1 MSNNQYRININQNIY
16 SYNNQMRPRV
26 NNNNNPYTNQ
36 IDPGKKT
43 VEAYKDIFGNNTI
56 PPESRT
62 NKPEIKYNYNII
74 HYDEN
79 LTNFTEN
86 KYFSSNLKMEL
97 EGTYYGINNYKL
109 FQDICN
115 KIKEKSQH
123 SRNPKKYILI
133 SSGSCATK
141 IFDYCTTININQI
154 VLYYIFCLNI
164 PQYLPLKNIYPKLK
178 YVYSS
183 FESLERDIFSNTDL
197 KNINPIKSSNL
208 IFFEDYNNIYIKLH
222 FEIVR
227 KYSLYK
233 IFKSQNFDK
242 KKFMELIESKNPYY
256 KKLAKQLTFEDDE
269 GMIQYFKEYMKK
281 EREEKK
287 KEKKVNTER
296 IMKEKEII
304 EEQKLK
310 EFFNGDHSIKKYIS
324 NYTTE
329 GFYYKNIN
337 KFLREGDII
346 SYRILSNHL
355 SKFIY
360 HLYDYRDNYLK
371 NKNNNI
377 QKNNNIIDNSFL
389 YQNRNRI
396 NNNISRINNNINTIQ
411 INDNSDP
418 IYLYRKM
425 ILKLEDLN
433 IYLNSIG
440 KVICFPAFSSTSKWE
455 NSFSWPP
462 VNDEQNNIFAQLII
476 QPNNSKSFISIKE
489 FSKFQTEEE
498 HLFLPFSF
506 FKINNVIKVLK
517 NKGIY
522 AKIYLTALDSDKPI
536 EDMYLDFIQNYDDN
550 LDPEGLDLLL
560 LTNDGTKLVLNPYLN
575 SKYL

>member
-36 IDPGKKT
+36 IDPGKNT

-183 FESLERDIFSNTDL
+183 FESLERDIFSNTYL

-208 IFFEDYNNIYIKLH
+208 FFLEDYNNIYIKLH

-233 IFKSQNFDK
+233 IFKSQNFK
-242 KKFMELIESKNPYY
+242 ENEFMKLIETKYPYY
-256 KKLAKQLTFEDDE
+256 KDLAKDLTFNDDE
-269 GMIQYFKEYMKK
+269 LIIQYFKEHTN
-281 EREEKK
+281 ESEE
-287 KEKKVNTER
+287 NLR
-296 IMKEKEII
+296 
-304 EEQKLK
+304 QY
-310 EFFNGDHSIKKYIS
+310 FNKNHNIDQYIK
-324 NYTTE
+324 NYTKDD
-329 GFYYKNIN
+329 FYYRYIN
-337 KFLREGDII
+337 RFLREGDFA
-346 SYRILSNHL
+346 SYRILSNHI

-360 HLYDYRDNYLK
+360 HLYDYRNTHYQLNNTTVYRKITLK
-371 NKNNNI
+371 LDELK
-377 QKNNNIIDNSFL
+377 F
-389 YQNRNRI
+389 
-396 NNNISRINNNINTIQ
+396 IQ
-411 INDNSDP
+411 I
-418 IYLYRKM
+418 
-425 ILKLEDLN
+425 
-433 IYLNSIG
+433 
-440 KVICFPAFSSTSKWE
+440 
-455 NSFSWPP
+455 
-462 VNDEQNNIFAQLII
+462 Q
-476 QPNNSKSFISIKE
+476 
-489 FSKFQTEEE
+489 
-498 HLFLPFSF
+498 
-506 FKINNVIKVLK
+506 
-517 NKGIY
+517 
-522 AKIYLTALDSDKPI
+522 
-536 EDMYLDFIQNYDDN
+536 
-550 LDPEGLDLLL
+550 
-560 LTNDGTKLVLNPYLN
+560 
-575 SKYL
+575 

>member
-36 IDPGKKT
+36 IDPGKNT

-56 PPESRT
+56 PSESRT

-208 IFFEDYNNIYIKLH
+208 FFLEDYNNIYIKLH
-222 FEIVR
+222 FEIVK

-233 IFKSQNFDK
+233 LLKLKNFKENE
-242 KKFMELIESKNPYY
+242 FMKLIETKNPYY
-256 KKLAKQLTFEDDE
+256 KDLAKDLTFNDDE
-269 GMIQYFKEYMKK
+269 LIIQYFKEHTN
-281 EREEKK
+281 ESEENLRKY
-287 KEKKVNTER
+287 
-296 IMKEKEII
+296 
-304 EEQKLK
+304 
-310 EFFNGDHSIKKYIS
+310 FNKNHNIDQYIK
-324 NYTTE
+324 NYTKDN
-329 GFYYKNIN
+329 FYYRYIN
-337 KFLREGDII
+337 RFLREGDFA

-360 HLYDYRDNYLK
+360 HLYDYRNTHYQL
-371 NKNNNI
+371 NN
-377 QKNNNIIDNSFL
+377 
-389 YQNRNRI
+389 
-396 NNNISRINNNINTIQ
+396 TT
-411 INDNSDP
+411 
-418 IYLYRKM
+418 LYRK
-425 ILKLEDLN
+425 ITLKLDELN
-433 IYLNSIG
+433 IYSNSIG
-440 KVICFPAFSSTSKWE
+440 KIICYPSFTSTSLGE
-455 NSFSWPP
+455 NDYHF
-462 VNDEQNNIFAQLII
+462 DIFKKPEFIYTQLII
-476 QPNNSKSFISIKE
+476 QLNYSKSIVNIKE
-489 FSKFQTEEE
+489 LSNFPKENEY
-498 HLFLPFSF
+498 LFLPFSF
-506 FKINNVIKVLK
+506 FKINNVERFLQNEILH
-517 NKGIY
+517 
-522 AKIYLTALDSDKPI
+522 AKIYLTALNSEKPI
-536 EDMYLDFIQNYDDN
+536 EDMYLYFMQNYSDN
-550 LDPEGLDLLL
+550 LDPEGLDMLI
-560 LTNDGTKLVLNPYLN
+560 LTNDNSTTLIINPELIN
-575 SKYL
+575 FVKRK